1 MHIIGRNVNDIF
13 RKLVSGIYRKDIETR
28 AFPSRYGDVIRIMDP
43 VIITYTHPR
52 ERILFNVGRDVNPF
66 ANLFESLWMISGRN
80 DLDPIAY
87 FTPRFK
93 EFSDDGGITQPDAYG
108 YRWRKYFGWDQI
120 KASIE
125 ELRRDP
131 NSRRVVISMWDP
143 GYSVDFGGVWR
154 EGVWCPS
161 EESKF
166 ATSEGDF
173 GRMTSPEGTKG
184 VPCNLEVLFEI
195 VDKAVNM
202 TVFNRSNDLVLG
214 ALGANVV
221 HFSFLQEYVACALG
235 LEIGKYHQV
244 TNNLHIYTNNWE
256 PEKWLEG
263 RLRETS
269 YEGTSG
275 NVVQVCRSVA
285 LFQEQITLEHF
296 DRECTEFVAQ
306 PLATSVQNSTPW
318 MTNFLEFVAQP
329 MVDAFYYHKDKN
341 YNFALVILDRVP
353 QCDWIVAA
361 REWIE
366 RRRVK
371 WEAKQAQ
378 GVTNES
384 KD

>member
-28 AFPSRYGDVIRIMDP
+28 AFPSRYGAVIRIMDP

-52 ERILFNVGRDVNPF
+52 ERVLFNVGRDVNPF

-93 EFSDDGGITQPDAYG
+93 EFSDDGGITQPDTYG
-108 YRWRKYFGWDQI
+108 YRWRKHFGWDQI

-143 GYSVDFGGVWR
+143 GYKYDCID
-154 EGVWCPS
+154 EHYS
-161 EESKF
+161 EV
-166 ATSEGDF
+166 SEGDF

-184 VPCNLEVLFEI
+184 VPCNLEVLFEV

-221 HFSFLQEYVACALG
+221 HFSFLLEYVACALG
-235 LEIGKYHQV
+235 LDVGKYHQV
-244 TNNLHIYTNNWE
+244 TNNLHVYTNNWE

-275 NVVQVCRSVA
+275 NVVKVATSPLLFSLAEQSVDEFDKECA
-285 LFQEQITLEHF
+285 EFVDDHGVNQINQNYFLEHIAGSMIAAF
-296 DRECTEFVAQ
+296 KLHKERMYEEALAMLTGPSRE
-306 PLATSVQNSTPW
+306 N
-318 MTNFLEFVAQP
+318 
-329 MVDAFYYHKDKN
+329 
-341 YNFALVILDRVP
+341 I
-353 QCDWIVAA
+353 DWIVAA

-371 WEAKQAQ
+371 WEARTSVLNS
-378 GVTNES
+378 GS
-384 KD
+384 HD